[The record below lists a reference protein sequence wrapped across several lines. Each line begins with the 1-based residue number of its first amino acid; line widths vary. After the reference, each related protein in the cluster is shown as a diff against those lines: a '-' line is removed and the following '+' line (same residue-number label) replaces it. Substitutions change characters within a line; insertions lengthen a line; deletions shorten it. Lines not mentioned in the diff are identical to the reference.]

1 MLSGIL
7 NKAIFWK
14 THSET
19 VITERQRTVLNI
31 YLNDYEG
38 KLTAKNWS
46 KLAGVSLDTANRDVK
61 DLVAKGI
68 LAPVQ
73 GRVRDVS
80 YTLNYVKSDSQ
91 MRDFSDSTLINRD
104 GKDYI
109 LTVYKGRKNLE
120 ERITPL
126 DKIRFKQNEI
136 SIDDLV
142 YKYFAYLSE

>member
-1 MLSGIL
+1 MI
-7 NKAIFWK
+7 
-14 THSET
+14 
-19 VITERQRTVLNI
+19 
-31 YLNDYEG
+31 
-38 KLTAKNWS
+38 
-46 KLAGVSLDTANRDVK
+46 LDTANRDVK

-73 GRVRDVS
+73 GCVRVS
-80 YTLNYVKSDSQ
+80 YTLNYVMSDFQ
-91 MRDFSDSTLINRD
+91 MRDFSDSTLISRD

>member
-1 MLSGIL
+1 MI
-7 NKAIFWK
+7 
-14 THSET
+14 
-19 VITERQRTVLNI
+19 
-31 YLNDYEG
+31 
-38 KLTAKNWS
+38 
-46 KLAGVSLDTANRDVK
+46 LDTANRDVK

-120 ERITPL
+120 ERIT
-126 DKIRFKQNEI
+126 
-136 SIDDLV
+136 S
-142 YKYFAYLSE
+142 

>member
-1 MLSGIL
+1 MI
-7 NKAIFWK
+7 
-14 THSET
+14 
-19 VITERQRTVLNI
+19 
-31 YLNDYEG
+31 
-38 KLTAKNWS
+38 
-46 KLAGVSLDTANRDVK
+46 LDTANRDVK

-142 YKYFAYLSE
+142 YKYSAYLSE

>member
-1 MLSGIL
+1 MI
-7 NKAIFWK
+7 
-14 THSET
+14 
-19 VITERQRTVLNI
+19 
-31 YLNDYEG
+31 
-38 KLTAKNWS
+38 
-46 KLAGVSLDTANRDVK
+46 LDTANRDVK

-91 MRDFSDSTLINRD
+91 MRDFS
-104 GKDYI
+104 

>member
-1 MLSGIL
+1 MI
-7 NKAIFWK
+7 
-14 THSET
+14 
-19 VITERQRTVLNI
+19 
-31 YLNDYEG
+31 
-38 KLTAKNWS
+38 
-46 KLAGVSLDTANRDVK
+46 LDTANRDVK

-73 GRVRDVS
+73 GFVRVS

-120 ERITPL
+120 ERITSL

>member
-1 MLSGIL
+1 MI
-7 NKAIFWK
+7 
-14 THSET
+14 
-19 VITERQRTVLNI
+19 
-31 YLNDYEG
+31 
-38 KLTAKNWS
+38 
-46 KLAGVSLDTANRDVK
+46 LDTANRDVK

-73 GRVRDVS
+73 GCVRDVS
-80 YTLNYVKSDSQ
+80 YTLNYVKSDFQ
-91 MRDFSDSTLINRD
+91 MRDFSDSTLISGD

-109 LTVYKGRKNLE
+109 LSVYKGRKILE
-120 ERITPL
+120 ERITSL